1 VGWRFLLLT
10 IQLFQLLI
18 LVRVI
23 LSWVVSP
30 VSRNPAVET
39 VRRVTEAVL
48 GPIRNVLP
56 PMGGWDLSPMVAL
69 VLLSV
74 LQNFIARSMP
84 Y

>member
-1 VGWRFLLLT
+1 MGWRFLLLT

-48 GPIRNVLP
+48 GPIRSVLP

>member
-1 VGWRFLLLT
+1 MGWRFLLLT

-18 LVRVI
+18 VVRVI

-39 VRRVTEAVL
+39 VRRVTDAVL

-56 PMGGWDLSPMVAL
+56 PMSGWDLSPMVAL

>member
-1 VGWRFLLLT
+1 MGWRFLLLS

-30 VSRNPAVET
+30 VSRNPAVEM
-39 VRRVTEAVL
+39 VRRITDTVL
-48 GPIRNVLP
+48 APIRSILP
-56 PMGGWDLSPMVAL
+56 PMGGWDFTPMLAL
-69 VLLSV
+69 VLLSA
-74 LQNFIARSMP
+74 LQNVIIRAMP